1 MTSAPR
7 VLLADAD
14 APTRVGLRV
23 ALTSDGFDV
32 VAEAGEAE
40 AAVTAAV
47 DLDPDAAMVAA
58 ALPGGGID
66 AAREIAARRP
76 RVRLV
81 VVSDDP
87 SGEELLE
94 AVLAGASGYLG
105 RDVSQQRLPTAL
117 RAVLAGEVALPRRYT
132 EHLLEALRGRDV
144 RRARVETQSSS
155 ALTDR
160 EWEVLQLLANGA
172 STAEIAHRLRIS
184 AVTVRRHSSSIV
196 AKLGVPDRA
205 SAAALLNRPRDPPDR
220 GEPRASRP

>member
-1 MTSAPR
+1 MTEPGRTSPR

-23 ALTSDGFDV
+23 ALTADGLEV
-32 VAEAGEAE
+32 VAEACEAA
-40 AAVTAAV
+40 AAVTAA
-47 DLDPDAAMVAA
+47 LELEPDAAMVAA
-58 ALPGGGID
+58 SLPGGGIE
-66 AAREIAARRP
+66 AARQIAAQRP
-76 RVRLV
+76 RIRLV

-105 RDVSQQRLPTAL
+105 RDVSQQRLPTTL
-117 RAVLAGEVALPRRYT
+117 RAVLAGEVALPRRHT
-132 EHLLEALRGRDV
+132 EHLLEALRGRDI
-144 RRARVETQSSS
+144 RRASVTAQARSPIS
-155 ALTDR
+155 DR

-184 AVTVRRHSSSIV
+184 AVTVRRHSSSLL

-205 SAAALLNRPRDPPDR
+205 SAAALLRPPRD
-220 GEPRASRP
+220 